1 MAAAAQLTLVAP
13 GNEKFTVRS
22 APARLPKGSHSNLL
36 SDQFRQLGY
45 QKAIKSGVPESARS
59 VEM

>member
-22 APARLPKGSHSNLL
+22 APARSPKGHILT
-36 SDQFRQLGY
+36 Y
-45 QKAIKSGVPESARS
+45 
-59 VEM
+59 